1 MAEDILKRIN
11 EILEQGIKATGIDA
25 DPTDTSKYG
34 FAPEHGSV
42 IRELEELELLDELVE
57 LVGGEDELGELIY
70 AIAKKQEEVSPR
82 YQTQDFQNFDLEGQP
97 IGKRAY
103 GITTAELQQKEI
115 QDVIK
120 NFIDTP
126 TNVVDEIKLSGTM
139 GGNTTPTGVN
149 IAYADVN
156 ELDQFVQFDRRQ
168 GGDTAQ
174 IDAIKQTIRDKGYLH
189 DTAYDGGVVF
199 AVVVDESGNVQIIEG
214 NHRLRALIELSQETG
229 EQIYVPINPVMDDT
243 SGGNK
248 VKLTD
253 TDTAFN
259 SMKQLL
265 TDMLENDKNFNV
277 ERTISEKLGEP
288 GRKIVGLTSYTY
300 PGGQPGTSTNQNN
313 IKKFFNS
320 IGINAITYDELPDD
334 NVYKSGTNQ
343 FTDNLPLLETRMD
356 VAKQDSM
363 EWADDVIKPNKVF
376 NPDALT
382 RLETQID
389 TSSDAAKKLAMGQEV
404 DMQLEGKYIWTR
416 TRDFDAK
423 EMYRRIVNGRASD
436 EDITK
441 FFIYLASH
449 SPQSAYANN
458 PFNRKHAIADIVKIG
473 IFSDI
478 PLTDVIP
485 MGVYRQEAIFLDE
498 LQNMNSEIGDEI
510 NKVLVEL
517 VTEQGQFYDLR
528 ERMRKVILDAHK
540 KIYANNPNDYFILW
554 RGGDLNRFHPWQ
566 SFSKS
571 NLSATGVM
579 YQMVQ
584 AGFGGGRKVESYVIH
599 KNNMI
604 DLDAL
609 GLSHM
614 DEMEV
619 IVLTEEAK
627 SPLSLRQKIETP
639 SDIGRIKDWWLT
651 ARTETSAFPKDGM
664 KITNISQ
671 PLTDAGQSTQQF
683 FNTVIEG
690 GDPRFM
696 PKTAYNQLIDLNN
709 SQIYKFQD
717 DYNKFIAEGGNF
729 NQHIFTSIP
738 TFYETQV
745 VKMAALSFLINNNP
759 LPAVEFG
766 GPAQPYRILDIGG
779 TEGAWA
785 KALAKNN
792 PLVEIEVLD
801 PSAQAK
807 DIFDNRNLVTNAK
820 FTQEAFSHKPED
832 QGKFF
837 QETGGKPIKF
847 TDYTKF
853 EPMSKY
859 DIIHESMAFQFMD
872 NDRAGQIKFIKENL
886 LNNDGVLI
894 VEEKFLDDN
903 KAIYDANETKKDFFK
918 RQYYTEE
925 QLNNK
930 KLNVLLN
937 MEGKQVSVQEIQKIL
952 GENFANVEQYWDA
965 GNFKGFIASD
975 SPVIESFKT
984 GMQELDVS
992 LTNHQYSTSPTN
1004 AELKASI
1011 NKITYNHGTDKKLA
1025 GQIAEETVAKNPK
1038 FFNSIG
1044 RAMARLGIAG
1054 GAALSAVSRVAP
1066 YLAPGD
1072 LAIER
1077 AIEKAVPYLDD
1088 AAARLGFGRI
1098 SFGQILPT
1106 YIAYE
1111 IGVAAADTV
1120 QAAMYAYDASQE
1132 KAPQQ
1137 PGKFQT
1143 TLTKILLPKALEE
1156 EAIKK
1161 SQIPGDLQA
1170 FYNTPTGQKVVEE
1183 LDFGSQFM
1191 RELDKETISK
1201 YSPGWGLTK
1210 GLLTLLSTPSE
1221 KSDYNYLEKY
1231 QVSR

>member
-1 MAEDILKRIN
+1 MAEDN
-11 EILEQGIKATGIDA
+11 
-25 DPTDTSKYG
+25 
-34 FAPEHGSV
+34 
-42 IRELEELELLDELVE
+42 
-57 LVGGEDELGELIY
+57 
-70 AIAKKQEEVSPR
+70 
-82 YQTQDFQNFDLEGQP
+82 
-97 IGKRAY
+97 
-103 GITTAELQQKEI
+103 
-115 QDVIK
+115 
-120 NFIDTP
+120 TP
-126 TNVVDEIKLSGTM
+126 TNKVDEIKLSGTM

-156 ELDQFVQFDRRQ
+156 ELDQFVQFNRRQ

-199 AVVVDESGNVQIIEG
+199 GVVVDESGNVQIIEG

-243 SGGNK
+243 SIGNK

-259 SMKQLL
+259 AMKQLL

-343 FTDNLPLLETRMD
+343 FTDNLPFLETRMD

-363 EWADDVIKPNKVF
+363 QWADDVIKPNKVF

-382 RLETQID
+382 RLESTEP
-389 TSSDAAKKLAMGQEV
+389 G
-404 DMQLEGKYIWTR
+404 DMQRNIWTR

-423 EMYRRIVNGRASD
+423 EMYRRILNGRASD

-498 LQNMNSEIGDEI
+498 LQKMNSEIGDEI

-584 AGFGGGRKVESYVIH
+584 AGFGGGRKVDSYVIH

-609 GLSHM
+609 GLSFM
-614 DEMEV
+614 NEKEV

-745 VKMAALSFLINNNP
+745 VKMAALSYLINNNP
-759 LPAVEFG
+759 DFG
-766 GPAQPYRILDIGG
+766 HAGPTTTILDIGG

-792 PLVEIEVLD
+792 PSVNISVID
-801 PSAQAK
+801 PSRQAK
-807 DIFDNRNLVTNAK
+807 QVFEGGDFVSNAG
-820 FTQEAFSHKPED
+820 FIHSAFSHRPED
-832 QGKFF
+832 IDKFF
-837 QETGGKPIKF
+837 IEQGQQPIRFTGLQNL
-847 TDYTKF
+847 
-853 EPMSKY
+853 KY
-859 DIIHESMAFQFMD
+859 DVVHESMAFQFMD

-886 LNNDGVLI
+886 LNDNGILI
-894 VEEKFLDDN
+894 IEEKFLDDN

-937 MEGKQVSVQEIQKIL
+937 MEGKQVSVQEIQRIL
-952 GENFANVEQYWDA
+952 GENFANVAQYWDA

-1054 GAALSAVSRVAP
+1054 GAALSTVSRVSP

-1098 SFGQILPT
+1098 SFGLLLPT

-1120 QAAMYAYDASQE
+1120 QAAMYAYDASQQ

-1143 TLTKILLPKALEE
+1143 TLTKILLPKAYEE

-1221 KSDYNYLEKY
+1221 KSDYNYMDKY

>member
-1 MAEDILKRIN
+1 MAEDN
-11 EILEQGIKATGIDA
+11 
-25 DPTDTSKYG
+25 
-34 FAPEHGSV
+34 
-42 IRELEELELLDELVE
+42 
-57 LVGGEDELGELIY
+57 
-70 AIAKKQEEVSPR
+70 
-82 YQTQDFQNFDLEGQP
+82 
-97 IGKRAY
+97 
-103 GITTAELQQKEI
+103 
-115 QDVIK
+115 
-120 NFIDTP
+120 TP
-126 TNVVDEIKLSGTM
+126 TNKVDEIKLSGTM

-156 ELDQFVQFDRRQ
+156 ELDQFVQFNRRQ

-199 AVVVDESGNVQIIEG
+199 GVVVDESGNVQIIEG

-243 SGGNK
+243 SIGNK

-259 SMKQLL
+259 AMKQLL

-343 FTDNLPLLETRMD
+343 FTDNLPFLETRMD

-363 EWADDVIKPNKVF
+363 QWADDVIKPNKVF

-382 RLETQID
+382 RLESTEP
-389 TSSDAAKKLAMGQEV
+389 G
-404 DMQLEGKYIWTR
+404 DMQRNIWTR

-423 EMYRRIVNGRASD
+423 EMYRRILNGRASD

-498 LQNMNSEIGDEI
+498 LQKMNSEIGDEI

-584 AGFGGGRKVESYVIH
+584 AGFGGGRKVDSYVIH

-609 GLSHM
+609 GLSFM
-614 DEMEV
+614 NEKEV

-745 VKMAALSFLINNNP
+745 VKMAALSYLINNNP
-759 LPAVEFG
+759 DFG
-766 GPAQPYRILDIGG
+766 HAGPTTTILDIGG

-792 PLVEIEVLD
+792 PSVNISVID
-801 PSAQAK
+801 PSRQAK
-807 DIFDNRNLVTNAK
+807 QVFEGGDFVSNAG
-820 FTQEAFSHKPED
+820 FIHSAFSHRPED
-832 QGKFF
+832 IDKFF
-837 QETGGKPIKF
+837 IEQGQQPIRFTGLQNL
-847 TDYTKF
+847 
-853 EPMSKY
+853 KY
-859 DIIHESMAFQFMD
+859 DVVHESMAFQFMD
-872 NDRAGQIKFIKENL
+872 NDRAGQIKYIKENL
-886 LNNDGVLI
+886 LHDNGILI
-894 VEEKFLDDN
+894 IEEKFLDDN
-903 KAIYDANETKKDFFK
+903 KAIYDANETKKNIFK
-918 RQYYTEE
+918 SQYYTEE

-937 MEGKQVSVQEIQKIL
+937 MEGKQVSVQEIQRIL
-952 GENFANVEQYWDA
+952 GENFANVAQYWDA

-1054 GAALSAVSRVAP
+1054 GAALSTVSRVSP

-1098 SFGQILPT
+1098 SFGLLLPT

-1120 QAAMYAYDASQE
+1120 QAAMYAYDASQQ

-1143 TLTKILLPKALEE
+1143 TLTKILLPKAYEE

-1221 KSDYNYLEKY
+1221 KSDYNYMDKY

>member
-1 MAEDILKRIN
+1 MAEDN
-11 EILEQGIKATGIDA
+11 
-25 DPTDTSKYG
+25 
-34 FAPEHGSV
+34 
-42 IRELEELELLDELVE
+42 
-57 LVGGEDELGELIY
+57 
-70 AIAKKQEEVSPR
+70 
-82 YQTQDFQNFDLEGQP
+82 
-97 IGKRAY
+97 
-103 GITTAELQQKEI
+103 
-115 QDVIK
+115 
-120 NFIDTP
+120 TP
-126 TNVVDEIKLSGTM
+126 TNKVDEIKLSGTM

-156 ELDQFVQFDRRQ
+156 ELDQFVQFNRRQ

-199 AVVVDESGNVQIIEG
+199 GVVVDESGNVQIIEG

-243 SGGNK
+243 SIGNK

-259 SMKQLL
+259 AMKQLL

-343 FTDNLPLLETRMD
+343 FTDNLPFLETRMD

-363 EWADDVIKPNKVF
+363 QWADDVIKPNKVF

-382 RLETQID
+382 RLESTEP
-389 TSSDAAKKLAMGQEV
+389 G
-404 DMQLEGKYIWTR
+404 DMQRNIWTR

-423 EMYRRIVNGRASD
+423 EMYRRILNGRASD

-498 LQNMNSEIGDEI
+498 LQKMNSEIGDEI

-584 AGFGGGRKVESYVIH
+584 AGFGGGRKVDSYVIH

-609 GLSHM
+609 GLSFM
-614 DEMEV
+614 NEKEV

-745 VKMAALSFLINNNP
+745 VKMAALSYLINNNP
-759 LPAVEFG
+759 DFG
-766 GPAQPYRILDIGG
+766 HAGPTTTILDIGG

-792 PLVEIEVLD
+792 PSVNISVID
-801 PSAQAK
+801 PSRQAK
-807 DIFDNRNLVTNAK
+807 QVFEGGDFVSNAG
-820 FTQEAFSHKPED
+820 FIHSAFSHRPED
-832 QGKFF
+832 IDKFF
-837 QETGGKPIKF
+837 IEQGQQPIRFTGLQNL
-847 TDYTKF
+847 
-853 EPMSKY
+853 KY
-859 DIIHESMAFQFMD
+859 DVVHESMAFQFMD
-872 NDRAGQIKFIKENL
+872 NDRAGQIKYIKENL
-886 LNNDGVLI
+886 LHDNGILI
-894 VEEKFLDDN
+894 IEEKFLDDN
-903 KAIYDANETKKDFFK
+903 KAIYDANETKKNIFK
-918 RQYYTEE
+918 SQYYTEE

-937 MEGKQVSVQEIQKIL
+937 MEGKQVSVQEIQRIL

-1054 GAALSAVSRVAP
+1054 GAALSTVSRVSP

-1098 SFGQILPT
+1098 SFGLLLPT

-1120 QAAMYAYDASQE
+1120 QAAMYAYDASQQ

-1143 TLTKILLPKALEE
+1143 TLTKILLPKAYEE

-1221 KSDYNYLEKY
+1221 KSDYNYMDKY